1 MKDEMELIRIQE
13 GRFRVERALHIE
25 ALRQEGGERM

>member
-1 MKDEMELIRIQE
+1 MKNGLELIRIQE

-25 ALRQEGGERM
+25 ALRQEGGQRT